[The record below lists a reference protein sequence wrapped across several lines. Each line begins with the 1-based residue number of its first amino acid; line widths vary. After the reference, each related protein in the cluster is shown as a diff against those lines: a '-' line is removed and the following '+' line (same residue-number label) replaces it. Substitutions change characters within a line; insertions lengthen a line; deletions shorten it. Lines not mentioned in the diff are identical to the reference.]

1 MPFRVWYPVVL
12 DAGLSGGDMDRVC
25 LRAVKLP
32 ARIGVHAWEQAMT
45 QVLTAN
51 VEMRVDV
58 AAAARR
64 DDIEAAVDYAAV
76 AQTLVAV
83 ARESRFRLLE
93 ALTEA
98 LADRV
103 LSDFPV
109 SGVRVEVSKAVKVE
123 AAGTFDAVAVIERGE
138 WS

>member
-1 MPFRVWYPVVL
+1 
-12 DAGLSGGDMDRVC
+12 
-25 LRAVKLP
+25 
-32 ARIGVHAWEQAMT
+32 MT